1 MGGGGVGW
9 SRRET
14 LPESSRRRKWIF
26 IIKWMNGIIKLYCIT
41 REERIGN
48 SVCGCSAFAVS
59 QT

>member
-1 MGGGGVGW
+1 MGGVGW

-26 IIKWMNGIIKLYCIT
+26 IINWMKGIIKLYCIT

-48 SVCGCSAFAVS
+48 AVYGRSAFALS
-59 QT
+59 LT